1 MQLEP
6 IISANWKLDNSFSLE
21 TYEGQGGYQALRKA
35 LGMEKDTIVDEV
47 KKSNLRGRGGAGFPT
62 GLKWSFLPR
71 ESDVPK
77 YLVVNADEGE
87 PGTWKDRWIMELDPH
102 RLIEGCL
109 ITAHTLNLRATYIY
123 IDRKSVV

>member
-6 IISANWKLDNSFSLE
+6 IMTANWQLE
-21 TYEGQGGYQALRKA
+21 DSYRLVKYANIGGYQALKKA
-35 LGMEKDTIVDEV
+35 LSMDGNAIIDEV

-62 GLKWSFLPR
+62 GLKWSFLPK

-77 YLVVNADEGE
+77 YLVINADEGE

-109 ITAHTLNLRATYIY
+109 IAAHALNLRATYI
-123 IDRKSVV
+123 